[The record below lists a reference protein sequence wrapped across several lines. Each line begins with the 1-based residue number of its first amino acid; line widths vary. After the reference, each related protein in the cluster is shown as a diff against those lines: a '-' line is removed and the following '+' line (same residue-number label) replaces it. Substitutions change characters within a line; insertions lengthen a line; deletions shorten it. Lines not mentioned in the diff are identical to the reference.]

1 MTASKVSIDFEDF
14 SLTATLFDTAVAAR
28 FAATLPKTVSF
39 TRWGGEMYGSIG
51 ADLGEEAPVADIPE
65 GGIAYTNRGNYVCI
79 FFGQRPAWPVDHI
92 GQIDDEQ
99 PLDRITDLL
108 ENTTANSFTIRHK

>member
-1 MTASKVSIDFEDF
+1 MAGSRITIDFGAF
-14 SLTATLFDTAVAAR
+14 SLTATLFDTPIAGR
-28 FAATLPKTVSF
+28 FADTLPKTVSF

-51 ADLGEEAPVADIPE
+51 ADLGEETPVADIPV

-79 FFGQRPAWPVDHI
+79 FWGQRPAWPVDHI
-92 GQIDDEQ
+92 GQIDEDR

-108 ENTTANSFTIRHK
+108 EQTSAASFTIRRE